1 MGYAEARF
9 EAENRLETWKMY
21 VADGL
26 YAVSNGISAIAGGPR
41 LIRQYGEVKTEPEKT
56 GDEILKDLVNN
67 GALVVT

>member
-1 MGYAEARF
+1 
-9 EAENRLETWKMY
+9 MY